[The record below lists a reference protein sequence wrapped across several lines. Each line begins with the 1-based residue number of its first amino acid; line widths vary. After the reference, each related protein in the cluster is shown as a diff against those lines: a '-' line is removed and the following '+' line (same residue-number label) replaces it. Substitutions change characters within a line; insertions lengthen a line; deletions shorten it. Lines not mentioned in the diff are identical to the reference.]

1 MIFLLT
7 AHSILFNVKPQNKK
21 FELSAW
27 MIENTTIGR
36 IKMKTD
42 YNTLVPQGVLFN
54 LKQIEEFLILRV
66 DMAKKLIAKG
76 DIEVVKIGNK
86 IHISRTELI
95 RYLEAQTIPASN

>member
-1 MIFLLT
+1 MDD
-7 AHSILFNVKPQNKK
+7 K
-21 FELSAW
+21 
-27 MIENTTIGR
+27 NTTIGR

-42 YNTLVPQGVLFN
+42 YNALVPQGVLFN

-76 DIEVVKIGNK
+76 EIEVVKIGNK

-95 RYLEAQTIPASN
+95 RYLEVQTIPASN